1 MYKWVFVMKLKSKPF
16 INLNLRV
23 YLNFAYYQII
33 TMSKRFWV
41 LFLVRLTLGG
51 QILTPDEYT
60 TVGSSFLE
68 YYLIICG

>member
-1 MYKWVFVMKLKSKPF
+1 
-16 INLNLRV
+16 
-23 YLNFAYYQII
+23 
-33 TMSKRFWV
+33 MSKRFWV

-60 TVGSSFLE
+60 TVGPSFLE